1 MTSSAICGENMC
13 ARFLDKPTKWY
24 FSDFGRCFGNLDH
37 STPFLFACFCSCFHF
52 ASKHYVNRAIS
63 FFHIAPGDVNRA
75 ITFCHCIV
83 DVTPPYLAAIELI
96 WPFHHSL
103 LANQNQT
110 MNSFKKILI
119 GFSNF
124 FSSSWSLYVYQ
135 KYCNISSHAN

>member
-1 MTSSAICGENMC
+1 MTSSVICGENMC

-52 ASKHYVNRAIS
+52 ASKALRQSCNIIFSYCTRWRQSCNNLLSLHCWCHTTIFGSNWVNMTIS
-63 FFHIAPGDVNRA
+63 
-75 ITFCHCIV
+75 
-83 DVTPPYLAAIELI
+83 
-96 WPFHHSL
+96 PFPISQSESNHEF
-103 LANQNQT
+103 
-110 MNSFKKILI
+110 FKKILI

-135 KYCNISSHAN
+135 KYCDISSHAN